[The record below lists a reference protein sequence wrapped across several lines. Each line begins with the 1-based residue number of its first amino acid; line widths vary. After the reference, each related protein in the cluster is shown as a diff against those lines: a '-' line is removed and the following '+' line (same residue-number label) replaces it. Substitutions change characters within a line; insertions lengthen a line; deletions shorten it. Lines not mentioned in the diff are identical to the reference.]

1 MRCQLRQNLY
11 LVLDVSGSMFGEP
24 MQSMLNGVDGL
35 LAALRASPEIDIDN
49 TVVSVIAFSTKAKA
63 VVEEVPLKEFVMP
76 ELKVGGCTNVAGMI
90 TELLVC
96 AKVDDSFAKVEHDAH
111 ELPMVFFF
119 MDGYPTDASKL
130 IDKSIEAFHAREWSA
145 YASFAI
151 AGGAEKH
158 FLARLTSP
166 RRVFDL
172 TINPD
177 FQAAIA
183 PLPNRQGRRQLESK
197 GILS

>member
-1 MRCQLRQNLY
+1 MEIDMNFLHIY

-35 LAALRASPEIDIDN
+35 LAALRASPEIDNDH
-49 TVVSVIAFSTKAKA
+49 TVVSVIAFSTRAQV
-63 VVEEVPLKEFVMP
+63 VVEEEPIEKIIMP
-76 ELKVGGCTNVAGMI
+76 ELKAGGCTNVSNMMFM
-90 TELLVC
+90 LLT
-96 AKVDDSFAKVEHDAH
+96 KVDDGLAKVEQNAC
-111 ELPMVFFF
+111 EFPMVFFF
-119 MDGYPTDASKL
+119 MDGYPTDASTPEDESRIGEFIK
-130 IDKSIEAFHAREWSA
+130 AFHTRNWSA

-172 TINPD
+172 TVNPD

-183 PLPNRQGRRQLESK
+183 PLPASMKGR
-197 GILS
+197 G

>member
-1 MRCQLRQNLY
+1 ML
-11 LVLDVSGSMFGEP
+11 GEP

-35 LAALRASPEIDIDN
+35 LATLRASPEIDIDN
-49 TVVSVIAFSTKAKA
+49 TGVSVIAFSTKAKA

-96 AKVDDSFAKVEHDAH
+96 SKVDDSFAKVEHDNR

-119 MDGYPTDASKL
+119 MDGYPTDDVKQ
-130 IDKSIEAFHAREWSA
+130 IEKSIAAFHTREWSA

-151 AGGAEKH
+151 AGGTEKH

-183 PLPNRQGRRQLESK
+183 PLPSSQK
-197 GILS
+197 GTV

>member
-1 MRCQLRQNLY
+1 MRQNVY

-49 TVVSVIAFSTKAKA
+49 TVISVIAFSTKAKA
-63 VVEEVPLKEFVMP
+63 IVEDVPLNEFVAP
-76 ELKVGGCTNVAGMI
+76 ALKAGGCTNVACMM

-96 AKVDDSFAKVEHDAH
+96 SKVDDSFAKVEHADH
-111 ELPMVFFF
+111 EAPMVFFF
-119 MDGYPTDASKL
+119 MDGYPTDAANQ
-130 IDKSIEAFHAREWSA
+130 IEKSIEAFRARSWSA

-177 FQAAIA
+177 FQAAIT
-183 PLPNRQGRRQLESK
+183 PLSDRENG
-197 GILS
+197 GI

>member
-1 MRCQLRQNLY
+1 MLVMREWQRVY

-76 ELKVGGCTNVAGMI
+76 ELKIGGCTNVAGMI

-96 AKVDDSFAKVEHDAH
+96 AKVDDSFAKVEHDAY

-130 IDKSIEAFHAREWSA
+130 IDKSIEAFHARKWGA

-177 FQAAIA
+177 FQTAIA
-183 PLPNRQGRRQLESK
+183 PLPSRQK
-197 GILS
+197 GTM

>member
-1 MRCQLRQNLY
+1 MSHLHIY
-11 LVLDVSGSMFGEP
+11 LVLDVSGSMLGEP

-49 TVVSVIAFSTKAKA
+49 TVISVITFSTKAKA
-63 VVEEVPLKEFVMP
+63 IVEDAPLKEFVMP
-76 ELKVGGCTNVAGMI
+76 ELKAGGCTNIACMM

-96 AKVDDSFAKVEHDAH
+96 AKVDDSFAKVEHA
-111 ELPMVFFF
+111 EREAPMVFFF
-119 MDGYPTDASKL
+119 MDGYPTDATKQ
-130 IDKSIEAFHAREWSA
+130 IEKSIEAFHARSWGA
-145 YASFAI
+145 YAAFAI

-177 FQAAIA
+177 FQAAIT
-183 PLPNRQGRRQLESK
+183 PLSGREK
-197 GILS
+197 GGM